1 MEFKEGAVV
10 ISSDGKKVGH
20 IRRVVI
26 DPQTEEVTHL
36 VIEKGFLFIEDRV
49 IPIDEVASV
58 TPDRVVLRIP
68 VEHLVDMPVFETEQ
82 YLPAELEVEQPG
94 RSSGPNFNG
103 LTLYWYPT
111 VGVTPADLSKKKT
124 YPGESVALMHRT
136 ISEDLVALEEGALV
150 FSSEDE
156 PVGRVERV
164 IANPDN
170 DQVTH
175 FVIERGTLLK
185 ARKLI
190 PIQWVESLGEEQV
203 HLRVATKL
211 LKELPP
217 YHEDQS

>member
-1 MEFKEGAVV
+1 MEFKEGAAV

-49 IPIDEVASV
+49 IPIEKVASV
-58 TPDRVVLRIP
+58 TPDKIVLQIP
-68 VEHLVDMPVFETEQ
+68 VEKLVDMPVFEIEQ
-82 YLPAELEVEQPG
+82 YLPADLATEQAGNG
-94 RSSGPNFNG
+94 RSPEENYNP
-103 LTLYWYPT
+103 LTLYWYPA
-111 VGVTPADLSKKKT
+111 VGVAPVDLSMHDSN
-124 YPGESVALMHRT
+124 PGEPAASIHRT
-136 ISEDLVALEEGALV
+136 LPDNLVALEEGALV
-150 FSSEDE
+150 FSAEDE
-156 PVGRVERV
+156 LVGRVEQV

-185 ARKLI
+185 ERKLI
-190 PIQWVESLGEEQV
+190 PVQWVESLSEERV
-203 HLRVATKL
+203 HLRVATQL

-217 YHEDQS
+217 YHER